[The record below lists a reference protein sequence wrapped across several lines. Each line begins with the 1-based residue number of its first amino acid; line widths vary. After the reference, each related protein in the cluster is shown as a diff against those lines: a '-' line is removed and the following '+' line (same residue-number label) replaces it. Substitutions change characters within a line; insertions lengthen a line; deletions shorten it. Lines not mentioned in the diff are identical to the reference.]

1 MTTPTTPTTPTT
13 TVIVGGVAGGM
24 STAARLRRRDE
35 TMEIIVLEASGH
47 VSFANCGLPY
57 HVSGVIPERSSLLLQ
72 TPDALRD
79 RFNLDVRVN
88 HRVTAVDRANQTVTV
103 RDETDGREFTQA
115 YDHLVL
121 SPGATPVRPPIPGIE
136 RALTLRTVEDVDAI
150 IASLDENVH
159 SVAVVGGGFIGLEL
173 AENLRHRDLNVTVLE
188 RGDQIMAPLDPE
200 MAALVTDHLREHG
213 VTVETGADATEIT
226 ADGVR
231 LADGRH
237 IDADLVIAAI
247 GVTPESSLARAAGL
261 KIGERGGISV
271 DDQLRTSDPAI
282 FALGD
287 AAEKRDAVSGED
299 TLVPLAQTANR
310 HGRLVADIITGRD
323 VSRTATLGTAIV
335 GIFGLAAASVGWN
348 EKRARTAGR
357 DIRLIHV
364 HPVDHAGYYPGAEM
378 LHLKLVADAATD
390 AILGAQAVGMG
401 GVDKRIDVIATAMR
415 AGLTATDLADL
426 ELAYA
431 PQFGSAK
438 DPVNML
444 GFVNDNIINGEKTMQ
459 WHEVADAVADGWTL
473 VDVRTPEEFDAG
485 TIPGAINLPL
495 DDLRE
500 RRDGLA
506 GRRALVFCRV
516 GQRGHVAASLLGQ
529 LGVTVANLDGGF
541 LTWSSLNAGIR

>member
-378 LHLKLVADAATD
+378 LHLKLVVDAATD